1 MLFFRSEEKL
11 NEWLAVRNTKRGA
24 VMTVPQLWELSQRW
38 YRERMSPEYHGRS
51 MEEAQ
56 KIFEAVGL
64 TSEFWQA
71 L

>member
-1 MLFFRSEEKL
+1 MLFFRSEAKL

-24 VMTVPQLWELSQRW
+24 VMTVPQLWKLSQRW
-38 YRERMSPEYHGRS
+38 YRDRMSPEYHGRS

-56 KIFEAVGL
+56 KIFEGVGL

-71 L
+71 M